1 MYVTTNYLGVKK
13 GSVNYLFFLLT
24 EDYIEE
30 NKIIQSS
37 LDPLFKKFGQE
48 LGAAGAI
55 VKPSKGDA
63 SENLSRVIN
72 NQASDEYKWNAIH
85 GHTPALLILDTD
97 LERFRPERSEHILI
111 SLRDSM
117 DEFGNVKV
125 FEVEE
130 MLTNLANAAQEGN
143 VFPKAR
149 EIIDERMRKKRNE
162 KLSDSVMFR
171 PGMFGIGLDLK
182 QAIQAFKGK

>member
-1 MYVTTNYLGVKK
+1 VYVTTNYLGVKQ

-37 LDPLFKKFGQE
+37 LDPLFKKFGKE

-55 VKPSKGDA
+55 VRPRMGNA

-72 NQASDEYKWNAIH
+72 NQTSDEYKWNAIH
-85 GHTPALLILDTD
+85 GHTPALLIIDTD
-97 LERFRPERSEHILI
+97 LERFRPEMSEHIII

-125 FEVEE
+125 FEVDE
-130 MLTNLANAAQEGN
+130 MLNMLASAAQDGT
-143 VFPKAR
+143 VFSKAR
-149 EIIDERMRKKRNE
+149 EMIDDRKRKKKNE
-162 KLSDSVMFR
+162 KLSDSVQLK
-171 PGMFGIGLDLK
+171 PSMFGIGLDLK
-182 QAIQAFKGK
+182 QAIQAFRRK